1 MGIVAIQPV
10 RACDVFVIG
19 IARSLAAMDPVR
31 SIGVHTIGT
40 VPDVILEMAPRLF
53 MAKESV

>member
-1 MGIVAIQPV
+1 
-10 RACDVFVIG
+10 
-19 IARSLAAMDPVR
+19 MDPVR